1 MQLFCKKCTQH
12 EGGRMTGPGKPPS
25 YHIFMLKCWP
35 EHQQSN
41 GFITS
46 WRFSLED
53 PNNGQRKGFAQLDD
67 LLLSIRQQLQSIM
80 AGEG

>member
-1 MQLFCKKCTQH
+1 
-12 EGGRMTGPGKPPS
+12 MTGPGKSPS

-53 PNNGQRKGFAQLDD
+53 PTTGQRKGFVQLDD
-67 LLLSIRQQLQSIM
+67 LLLSIRKQLQNLM
-80 AGEG
+80 ANES